1 MVKEWLPT
9 SNYWDPIR
17 DRNEAF
23 EIVDIRG
30 FKKLGRTGY
39 YLVQYKPRILDADD
53 EFPLEF
59 LEVRGR
65 PWPLTEW
72 LVTTELTRRTRVND
86 FLKKRK
92 RWFAKITNI
101 GGIEEVLERRVQEY
115 KLLREQKYKLLREL
129 KKRGKTVESGVIE
142 LDEDDGGNPKG

>member
-39 YLVQYKPRILDADD
+39 YLVQYKPRIIDADD
-53 EFPLEF
+53 EFPKGER
-59 LEVRGR
+59 ETMATNG
-65 PWPLTEW
+65 
-72 LVTTELTRRTRVND
+72 LVS
-86 FLKKRK
+86 
-92 RWFAKITNI
+92 
-101 GGIEEVLERRVQEY
+101 Y
-115 KLLREQKYKLLREL
+115 K
-129 KKRGKTVESGVIE
+129 
-142 LDEDDGGNPKG
+142 